1 MEINYK
7 TVATTTIPVI
17 LKGINVNFSAEYEN
31 NIPGIVTFSCDGH
44 FVDENSRRSDYLNF
58 SGSYDCENR
67 HQWWSGVTRFLD
79 VAGATDHGVLQ
90 HDQGKVIK
98 KGGNFFHHGTCSLHN

>member
-58 SGSYDCENR
+58 SGSYDCEN
-67 HQWWSGVTRFLD
+67 HSFTAISGCWSKRSWSSTKRSRKGD
-79 VAGATDHGVLQ
+79 
-90 HDQGKVIK
+90 K

>member
-58 SGSYDCENR
+58 SGSYDCEN
-67 HQWWSGVTRFLD
+67 HSFTAISGP
-79 VAGATDHGVLQ
+79 
-90 HDQGKVIK
+90 
-98 KGGNFFHHGTCSLHN
+98 

>member
-7 TVATTTIPVI
+7 TVATTTIP
-17 LKGINVNFSAEYEN
+17 N

-58 SGSYDCENR
+58 SGSYDCEN
-67 HQWWSGVTRFLD
+67 HSFTAISGGPVSPVFL
-79 VAGATDHGVLQ
+79 TLLEQ
-90 HDQGKVIK
+90 PIMEFYNTIK
-98 KGGNFFHHGTCSLHN
+98 ER

>member
-44 FVDENSRRSDYLNF
+44 FVDESSQRSDYLNF
-58 SGSYDCENR
+58 SGSYDCEN
-67 HQWWSGVTRFLD
+67 HSFPAINGGPVSPAFL
-79 VAGATDHGVLQ
+79 TLLEQ
-90 HDQGKVIK
+90 PIREFYNTIK
-98 KGGNFFHHGTCSLHN
+98 ER

>member
-7 TVATTTIPVI
+7 TVATTT
-17 LKGINVNFSAEYEN
+17 N

-58 SGSYDCENR
+58 SGSYDCEN
-67 HQWWSGVTRFLD
+67 HSFTAISGGPVSPVFL
-79 VAGATDHGVLQ
+79 TLLEQ
-90 HDQGKVIK
+90 PIMEFYNTIK
-98 KGGNFFHHGTCSLHN
+98 ER

>member
-44 FVDENSRRSDYLNF
+44 FVDESSQRSYYLNF
-58 SGSYDCENR
+58 SGSYDCEN
-67 HQWWSGVTRFLD
+67 HSFTAISGGPVSPVFL
-79 VAGATDHGVLQ
+79 TLLEQ
-90 HDQGKVIK
+90 PIMEFYNTIK
-98 KGGNFFHHGTCSLHN
+98 EG

>member
-7 TVATTTIPVI
+7 TVATTTIP
-17 LKGINVNFSAEYEN
+17 AEYEN

-58 SGSYDCENR
+58 SGSYDCEN
-67 HQWWSGVTRFLD
+67 HSFTAIGGGPVSPVFL
-79 VAGATDHGVLQ
+79 TLLEQ
-90 HDQGKVIK
+90 PIMEFYNTIK
-98 KGGNFFHHGTCSLHN
+98 ER